1 MRVSGQQAIGTTDG
15 RSPKTRRTQLAQE
28 RRSSSDATH
37 RSSQYGDNSVQEIG
51 SGTPAKNLSRKDIQE
66 LTQN

>member
-1 MRVSGQQAIGTTDG
+1 MSVSCQQAMGATDS

-37 RSSQYGDNSVQEIG
+37 RSSQYGYNSVQEIG
-51 SGTPAKNLSRKDIQE
+51 SGTEECNE
-66 LTQN
+66 EG